1 MRVSKQAKIRYEFNR
16 IRHVK
21 AFADAML
28 DAEAKLATNPLD
40 SSARGVYKTLH
51 RYLTKYYPYTIK
63 KYEHP

>member
-40 SSARGVYKTLH
+40 SSARGMYKALKLFTD
-51 RYLTKYYPYTIK
+51 KYYPYTIK
-63 KYEHP
+63 KLCK